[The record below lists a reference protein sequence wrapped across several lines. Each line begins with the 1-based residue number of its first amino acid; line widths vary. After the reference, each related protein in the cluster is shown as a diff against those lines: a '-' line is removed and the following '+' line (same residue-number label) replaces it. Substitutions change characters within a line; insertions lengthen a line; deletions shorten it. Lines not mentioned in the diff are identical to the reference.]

1 MSENFLSL
9 LLDVRRGRP
18 AHLES
23 SSSWGLC
30 VTGALF
36 FSTALIGRAVN
47 NGLLHLLATVHEHTQ
62 TRSLR
67 SESDVGSAHRFSVG
81 TKLIRVSVLLMAL
94 FVTVDAGLCPVL
106 CLYADSAGHGSTNV
120 PSQAATSSACGVC
133 SCGLV
138 AAAPG
143 LPSSLTP
150 LTKRVTP
157 YQGSLPPLAPAFDIE
172 HPPRLS

>member
-1 MSENFLSL
+1 M
-9 LLDVRRGRP
+9 
-18 AHLES
+18 
-23 SSSWGLC
+23 
-30 VTGALF
+30 
-36 FSTALIGRAVN
+36 
-47 NGLLHLLATVHEHTQ
+47 
-62 TRSLR
+62 
-67 SESDVGSAHRFSVG
+67 G
-81 TKLIRVSVLLMAL
+81 TKLIRVCVLLMAL

-106 CLYADSAGHGSTNV
+106 CLYADDSAGHGSANV

-150 LTKRVTP
+150 LTKPVTQ
-157 YQGSLPPLAPAFDIE
+157 YQDSLPPLAPAFDIE

>member
-1 MSENFLSL
+1 M
-9 LLDVRRGRP
+9 
-18 AHLES
+18 
-23 SSSWGLC
+23 
-30 VTGALF
+30 TGALF

-62 TRSLR
+62 MRSLR

-106 CLYADSAGHGSTNV
+106 CLYADSPGHGSTNV

-150 LTKRVTP
+150 LTKPVTP